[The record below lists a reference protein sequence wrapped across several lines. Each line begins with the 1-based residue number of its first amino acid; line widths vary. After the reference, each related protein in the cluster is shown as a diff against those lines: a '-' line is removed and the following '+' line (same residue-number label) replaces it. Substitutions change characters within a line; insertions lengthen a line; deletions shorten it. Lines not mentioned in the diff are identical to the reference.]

1 MAQPEKTPYSDFG
14 VKIPYYDPGAGK
26 EWSED
31 DRIQKDGFLLVAIF
45 ARSITLVQ
53 SIGTGKLYVNKLLEK
68 GEKKSYTGRPRPP
81 DFKVSTFWDR
91 PANDGDG
98 DGVGDGNGKGNDG
111 AGDGVFLEDFFDD
124 DGEDDDAMDEDDI
137 SNYAPASDD
146 SDDELWEKRAE
157 TRIRGGA
164 GGEGDEGD
172 GDSDAENDNDFTVPL
187 PKEPYFPHLVHW
199 QKLGS
204 DDSPVWSLYYK
215 YVSPRTSLYSSRAVA
230 FSAHA
235 YRRWLRQ
242 ILQWGRFETARG
254 IAHQEGHARARA
266 LHLERSR
273 AAWRGAGVAQL
284 RTATGGRLDGR
295 PARLAAGDSPRPS
308 YEQHVGALP
317 LFAKGRPPKKGER
330 ANAFPDI
337 IAGDFGESH
346 IDGDPA
352 RFARNGVYEAWPP
365 KPGKTSMAWANEL
378 DRTNIDDYSIR
389 VLIADKDDQGGPGYS
404 DELVDMLETFEWR
417 RLDGNDI
424 FVVTDERD
432 DGSHGYDDVPDISWV
447 VDEML
452 PLARDKVAE
461 LADAAPDYASLDMS
475 WTKPGRLM
483 PYLCDHT
490 TNLGVQRIR
499 AMTTA
504 LDVWNDLR
512 GPWEYQRLAFAVPTP
527 IDLGYGAASAQRAAP
542 AFVDGA
548 QFDDRYVQRPNP
560 ATVVRSFR
568 EAAETLT
575 DAMRDLAAREAD
587 RLDADEAPSDS
598 DGGSR
603 GGRKKRRAA
612 FSAHESTHHHLAE
625 IEDKVRELEEAIG
638 VYQPIRNRLRDE
650 GRGSPRPPSPPPD
663 SSEVEDDDGNGSVG
677 DGGGSG
683 GGSEGGSGD
692 GDGEAGN
699 GDAEG
704 DGEGMDVD
712 NDADNEGE

>member
-1 MAQPEKTPYSDFG
+1 MAQPEKTPYGDFG
-14 VKIPYYDPGAGK
+14 VKIPYYDPGAGN

-45 ARSITLVQ
+45 TRSITLVQ

-68 GEKKSYTGRPRPP
+68 GEKSSYSGPRPP

-91 PANDGDG
+91 PANDGGGDG
-98 DGVGDGNGKGNDG
+98 DENGNGNGDGDGNGNGG

-124 DGEDDDAMDEDDI
+124 DSEDDDAMDEDDI
-137 SNYAPASDD
+137 SDYAPASDD

-164 GGEGDEGD
+164 GGDEDEGEGDE
-172 GDSDAENDNDFTVPL
+172 DSDAGNNNDFTVAL

-215 YVSPRTSLYSSRAVA
+215 
-230 FSAHA
+230 FCNGGD
-235 YRRWLRQ
+235 LRQ
-242 ILQWGRFETARG
+242 IE
-254 IAHQEGHARARA
+254 A
-266 LHLERSR
+266 LHIKKGIRVPEHFIWNVAEQLGG
-273 AAWRGAGVAQL
+273 ALAWINFGRPRGADS
-284 RTATGGRLDGR
+284 TADQPDWRRVTHRDFHMNNMWVHY
-295 PARLAAGDSPRPS
+295 PYS
-308 YEQHVGALP
+308 Q
-317 LFAKGRPPKKGER
+317 KGRPPKKGER

-346 IDGDPA
+346 ID
-352 RFARNGVYEAWPP
+352 AWQDIY
-365 KPGKTSMAWANEL
+365 GMGECLRRLAITDYSEDEL

-389 VLIADKDDQGGPGYS
+389 ALIADADGQGGPGYS
-404 DELVDMLETFEWR
+404 DSLVDMLEGFEWKQ
-417 RLDGNDI
+417 DGNDI
-424 FVVTDERD
+424 LLVADERD
-432 DGSHGYDDVPDISWV
+432 DGSHGYDGLPDISWV
-447 VDEML
+447 VDKML

-499 AMTTA
+499 QMTTA
-504 LDVWNDLR
+504 LDVWTDLR

-527 IDLGYGAASAQRAAP
+527 IDMGYGAASAQRAAP

-548 QFDDRYVQRPNP
+548 QFDDRYVQQPRP
-560 ATVVRSFR
+560 AAVVRSFR
-568 EAAETLT
+568 ETAEALT
-575 DAMRDLAAREAD
+575 TAMRDLAQREAD

-603 GGRKKRRAA
+603 GGRKKRRAP
-612 FSAHESTHHHLAE
+612 FSGRESTHHHLAE
-625 IEDKVRELEEAIG
+625 IENRVRELEEAIE
-638 VYQPIRNRLRDE
+638 VYQPIRNRLRDV

-663 SSEVEDDDGNGSVG
+663 SSEVEEDDGNGSAG
-677 DGGGSG
+677 DG

-699 GDAEG
+699 GDAGG

-712 NDADNEGE
+712 NDADNEDE